1 MPSTSLSETSS
12 GPVPDRRPHDPR
24 TVAHLAVDPDQ
35 EAAVLLGER
44 YPQLRGAILSSDRL
58 HAGLRALRLASG
70 ASPGW
75 IAAEV
80 GARELDTAQ
89 RPIGV
94 LVSRCSE
101 LVASLRS
108 PAGPSTSRWAVAGTA
123 MPVRA
128 EDLEEPE
135 EDDVVHPGG
144 SDVGA
149 RDDDLVD
156 DGDVPPEAALQRGVR
171 QRPLDPGRV
180 EAASRVP
187 HVATP
192 VAGGPPRAARPH
204 DQVARRGLASP
215 RGRLT
220 LDDLL
225 QGTDAPVPR
234 PPTRGW
240 QSAVRR
246 LSGGLLTPEPSDAEQ
261 AHRRDV
267 AAVQA
272 SLGGPR
278 TVVVVNPKGGANKT
292 TAALLIAA
300 TFGVH
305 RGGYTLAW
313 DNNETNGTL
322 GWRARQPGHHRA
334 TAVDLLRDLDRFAS
348 VAGRVGD
355 LDDYVRSQTS
365 AQFDVL
371 ASDEDPQSN
380 AVIDDTAFL
389 QLHHTLQRFYR
400 VMVVDTGNNVRA
412 SNWQAAVEVA
422 DQIVVVTTVAE
433 DTGKAAAWLA
443 DSLRAG
449 GGEEKLANAV
459 TVVASPAR
467 SVDAVLRERLHTHF
481 GALTRAV
488 VDVPYDKALVGGR
501 PIVYDALSEA
511 SREAWLQVAVAVSEG
526 LAPPVGTLAPARAGV

>member
-1 MPSTSLSETSS
+1 MPSTSLSEASS
-12 GPVPDRRPHDPR
+12 SPVPDRRPHDPR
-24 TVAHLAVDPDQ
+24 SVAHLAVDPDQ

-44 YPQLRGAILSSDRL
+44 YPQLRGPILSSDRL

-70 ASPGW
+70 APPEW

-108 PAGPSTSRWAVAGTA
+108 PAGPSTARWAVAGPA
-123 MPVRA
+123 PQPPAADDV
-128 EDLEEPE
+128 EEGE
-135 EDDVVHPGG
+135 GDVVHPGG
-144 SDVGA
+144 REIGA
-149 RDDDLVD
+149 LDDHED
-156 DGDVPPEAALQRGVR
+156 DGEVSETALEPGSRARPADRGW
-171 QRPLDPGRV
+171 V

-187 HVATP
+187 HVTTP
-192 VAGGPPRAARPH
+192 VAGGPARASRAR
-204 DQVARRGLASP
+204 DAVARSDLAP
-215 RGRLT
+215 RRGRLT

-225 QGTDAPVPR
+225 RGTDEPVSR
-234 PPTRGW
+234 PPMRGW

-246 LSGGLLTPEPSDAEQ
+246 LSGGLLTPEPSEAEQ

-272 SLGGPR
+272 PLGGPR

-292 TAALLIAA
+292 TAALLVAA

-348 VAGRVGD
+348 VSGRVGD

-389 QLHHTLQRFYR
+389 QLHDTLQRFYR

-422 DQIVVVTTVAE
+422 DQLVVVTTVAE

-467 SVDAVLRERLHTHF
+467 SVDTVLRERLHTHF

-488 VDVPYDKALVGGR
+488 VDVPYDRALVGGR
-501 PIVYDALSEA
+501 PIVYDALSER
-511 SREAWLQVAVAVSEG
+511 SREAWLQVAVAVAEG
-526 LAPPVGTLAPARAGV
+526 LAPPVGTLAPARVGA